1 LFVAKIWVLFF
12 SFFAGFFWRGFV
24 SMEGLR
30 GGGHGEAAVDG
41 GDERWVEDSSVDY
54 QGRPPLRAAT
64 GSWKAAMFI
73 ICKPL

>member
-1 LFVAKIWVLFF
+1 
-12 SFFAGFFWRGFV
+12 
-24 SMEGLR
+24 MEGLR